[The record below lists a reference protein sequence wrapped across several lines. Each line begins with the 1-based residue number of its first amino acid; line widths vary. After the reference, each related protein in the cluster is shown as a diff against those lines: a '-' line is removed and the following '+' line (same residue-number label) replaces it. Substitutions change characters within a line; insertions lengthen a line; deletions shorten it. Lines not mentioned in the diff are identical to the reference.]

1 MVINAST
8 SWDMSPFYRQNGS
21 MSYTKSLYQEVRS
34 ENWDFLSPNQSG
46 KWWLFKNILY
56 VVLFTST
63 KKFVFHK
70 LKIGHGDRV
79 TNNEFLQTVLL
90 HFEKMKSFCFKMSTL
105 SILKQKKV
113 ISFQNELDV
122 THD

>member
-1 MVINAST
+1 MHQHHEICLLFSSKWQYVIHEILIS
-8 SWDMSPFYRQNGS
+8 R
-21 MSYTKSLYQEVRS
+21 KEIRS
-34 ENWDFLSPNQSG
+34 ENLGFYLQIKVENDDSSKIFCT
-46 KWWLFKNILY
+46 LY
-56 VVLFTST
+56 FSRPQ

-79 TNNEFLQTVLL
+79 TNNEVLQIVLL
-90 HFEKMKSFCFKMSTL
+90 HFEKMKCSCLKMSTL